1 MVPPLI
7 TSHHRES
14 ISLAVGELSSVTVSK
29 QSHEYV
35 LYNQLPLRPF
45 SGRRDQIVQT
55 VRQEEVSLGML
66 DPKTGR

>member
-29 QSHEYV
+29 QSHEY
-35 LYNQLPLRPF
+35 NQLPLRPF
-45 SGRRDQIVQT
+45 SGRRDQILQA
-55 VRQEEVSLGML
+55 VRHEEVSLGIL